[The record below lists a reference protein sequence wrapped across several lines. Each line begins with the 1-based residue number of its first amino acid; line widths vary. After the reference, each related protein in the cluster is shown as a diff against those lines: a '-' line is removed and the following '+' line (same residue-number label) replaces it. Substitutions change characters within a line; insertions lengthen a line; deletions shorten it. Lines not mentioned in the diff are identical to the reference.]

1 MVVEKTGHLARLA
14 YADGADYSCVGTTC
28 YCWTHQ
34 GEEMENQTLETLKNG
49 PFNKIRMC
57 IFPKHYLYNANDP
70 AHFPFPGG
78 KNEGGYRWD
87 FSKFDPEY
95 WRIWKS
101 ASVNCGKWALRR
113 T

>member
-1 MVVEKTGHLARLA
+1 
-14 YADGADYSCVGTTC
+14 
-28 YCWTHQ
+28 
-34 GEEMENQTLETLKNG
+34 MENQTLETLKNG

-78 KNEGGYRWD
+78 KTEGGYQWD